1 MTTVPTILPKRI
13 LATLILFIGLATTA
27 QETKL
32 DSILS
37 DFKDHPKRVLIAA
50 HRATNDHYPENS
62 LQAIAES
69 IRIGIDI
76 IEIDIRQSKDGELLI
91 MHDKTIDRTT
101 NGSGKVDDYTLSELK
116 GYHLTFNDRITEFKI
131 PTFEEVL
138 QLTKGKIL
146 LDIDFKLEDMASI
159 KKTYALIQKYGM
171 ENQVLFFLYDY
182 KETPKLQQLDPK
194 IRIMPRAYSK
204 KDVKAILKMDNI
216 DIIHVDE
223 SYYKDRTM
231 RRIIRSGVRVWIN
244 ALGKYDTMERLEKNT
259 GFDALLKKKY
269 VNVIQTDLPEALLK
283 YLREHQLH
291 R

>member
-1 MTTVPTILPKRI
+1 MNALTSILAKKILPV
-13 LATLILFIGLATTA
+13 LLFFLGLTTTA

-37 DFKDHPKRVLIAA
+37 DFTYHPEQVLIAA

-62 LQAIAES
+62 LEAIAES

-76 IEIDIRQSKDGELLI
+76 IEVDIRQSKDGELVI

-101 NGSGKVDDYTLSELK
+101 NGKGKVDDHTLSELK
-116 GYHLTFNDRITEFKI
+116 DHNLMFNGTATEYQI

-138 QLTKGKIL
+138 QLAKGKIL

-159 KKTYALIQKYGM
+159 KKTYALIEKYGM
-171 ENQVLFFLYDY
+171 ENQILFFLYDY
-182 KETPKLQQLDPK
+182 KETPSLQRLNPK
-194 IRIMPRAYSK
+194 IRVMPRAYSK
-204 KDVKAILKMDNI
+204 KDVKAILKMDLI

-223 SYYKDRTM
+223 SYYTPRIM
-231 RRIIRSGVRVWIN
+231 RRILRSGARVWMN
-244 ALGKYDTMERLEKNT
+244 ALGKYDEMERLEKNS
-259 GFDALLKKKY
+259 GFDALLGKKHI
-269 VNVIQTDLPEALLK
+269 NVIQTDLPEALLK
-283 YLREHQLH
+283 YLRARQLH

>member
-1 MTTVPTILPKRI
+1 MNSITHNLPKRI
-13 LATLILFIGLATTA
+13 FFILSLFVCLATAA

-37 DFKDHPKRVLIAA
+37 DFTHHPERILIAA

-62 LQAIAES
+62 MEAIAES

-76 IEIDIRQSKDGELLI
+76 IEVDIRQSKDGELVI
-91 MHDKTIDRTT
+91 MHDRTIDRTT
-101 NGSGKVDDYTLSELK
+101 NGSGNVDGHTLSELK
-116 GYHLTFNDRITEFKI
+116 GYNLTFNDSITPFRV

-146 LDIDFKLEDMASI
+146 LDIDFKLEDMDAI
-159 KKTYALIQKYGM
+159 KKTYALIEKYGM
-171 ENQVLFFLYDY
+171 ENQILFFLYDY
-182 KETPKLQQLDPK
+182 TETPRLQQLNPK

-204 KDVKAILKMDNI
+204 KDVRAILKMDHI

-223 SYYKDRTM
+223 SYYKASTM
-231 RRIIRSGVRVWIN
+231 RRILRSGARVWMN
-244 ALGKYDTMERLEKNT
+244 ALGKYDAMERLEKNS
-259 GFDALLKKKY
+259 GFDALLSKKHI
-269 VNVIQTDLPEALLK
+269 NVIQTDLPEALLK
-283 YLREHQLH
+283 YLRLQQLH